1 MLIVGLTGGIGSGK
15 SAVTEMFR
23 EEGAEVIDFDYLAR
37 LVVEPG
43 RPAWR
48 DIVSYFGPRILSSDR
63 TLNRSALA
71 EIVFSDEES
80 RKALEGFTHPRIFEK
95 RDALLKRIKEK
106 DPLSVVVI
114 DFPLLFELGLRNGLD
129 EVILVYVPREV
140 QIERAANRDNLPREA
155 VEKRLKAQMPI
166 EEKRSLSD
174 YVIDNQGSLTETRAQ
189 VKKII
194 IKLRE
199 LSKQKEADL
208 PCS

>member
-1 MLIVGLTGGIGSGK
+1 MLVVGLTGGIGSGK
-15 SAVTEMFR
+15 SAVAEMFR
-23 EEGAEVIDFDYLAR
+23 KEGAEVIDFDYLAR

-43 RPAWR
+43 KPAWR
-48 DIVSYFGPRILSSDR
+48 DIVEHFGMRILFPDK
-63 TLNRSALA
+63 TLNRSVLA

-80 RKALEGFTHPRIFEK
+80 RKALEGFTHPRIFEA

-106 DPLSVVVI
+106 DPLSVVII
-114 DFPLLFELGLRNGLD
+114 DFPLLFELGLRNRLD
-129 EVILVYVPREV
+129 EVILVYVPREI
-140 QIERAANRDNLPREA
+140 QIERAANRDNLSREA

-174 YVIDNQGSLTETRAQ
+174 YVIDNQGDFAETRAQ
-189 VKKII
+189 VHRIMLE
-194 IKLRE
+194 LRK

>member
-23 EEGAEVIDFDYLAR
+23 QEGAEVIDFDYLAR

-43 RPAWR
+43 TPAWR
-48 DIVSYFGPRILSSDR
+48 DIVEYFGRRILFSDKK
-63 TLNRSALA
+63 LNRSALA

-95 RDALLKRIKEK
+95 RDALLKRIKEE

-129 EVILVYVPREV
+129 EVILVYVPRDV
-140 QIERAANRDNLPREA
+140 QIERVANRDNLTPEA

-189 VKKII
+189 VKKIMI
-194 IKLRE
+194 ELRE
-199 LSKQKEADL
+199 LSRQKEADL

>member
-15 SAVTEMFR
+15 SAVAEMFR
-23 EEGAEVIDFDYLAR
+23 EEGAEVIDFDHLAR

-43 RPAWR
+43 KPAWR
-48 DIVSYFGPRILSSDR
+48 DIVDYFGPRILSSDR
-63 TLNRSALA
+63 TLNRSAIA

-95 RDALLKRIKEK
+95 RDALLRRIKGK

-140 QIERAANRDNLPREA
+140 QIERAANRGNLSREA

-189 VKKII
+189 VQRILHE
-194 IKLRE
+194 LRE

>member
-1 MLIVGLTGGIGSGK
+1 MLVVGLTGGIGSGK
-15 SAVTEMFR
+15 SVVAEMFR

-43 RPAWR
+43 TPAWR
-48 DIVSYFGPRILSSDR
+48 DIVEYFGRRILFSDK

-80 RKALEGFTHPRIFEK
+80 RKALEGFTHPRIFEA
-95 RDALLKRIKEK
+95 RDALLKGIKER
-106 DPLSVVVI
+106 DPLSVVII

-129 EVILVYVPREV
+129 QVILVYVPREM
-140 QIERAANRDNLPREA
+140 QIERAMNRGNLSREA
-155 VEKRLKAQMPI
+155 VGKRLKAQMPI

-174 YVIDNQGSLTETRAQ
+174 YVIDNQGDFTETRAQ
-189 VKKII
+189 VHRIMVE
-194 IKLRE
+194 LRE
-199 LSKQKEADL
+199 VSKQKEADL

>member
-1 MLIVGLTGGIGSGK
+1 MLVVGLTGGIGSGK
-15 SAVTEMFR
+15 SAVAEMFR

-43 RPAWR
+43 KPAWR
-48 DIVSYFGPRILSSDR
+48 DIVEYFGRRILFSDK

-71 EIVFSDEES
+71 EIVFSDAES
-80 RKALEGFTHPRIFEK
+80 RKALEGFTHPRIFEA
-95 RDALLKRIKEK
+95 RDVLLKRIKEK
-106 DPLSVVVI
+106 DPLSVVII

-129 EVILVYVPREV
+129 QVILVYVPREI
-140 QIERAANRDNLPREA
+140 QIERAANRNNLSREA

-174 YVIDNQGSLTETRAQ
+174 YVIDNQGDFTETRAQ
-189 VKKII
+189 VHRIMVE
-194 IKLRE
+194 LRE
-199 LSKQKEADL
+199 VSKQKEADL

>member
-15 SAVTEMFR
+15 SAVAEMFR
-23 EEGAEVIDFDYLAR
+23 EEGAEVIDFDHLAR

-43 RPAWR
+43 KPAWR
-48 DIVSYFGPRILSSDR
+48 DIVDYFGPRILSSDK

-71 EIVFSDEES
+71 EIAFSDEES
-80 RKALEGFTHPRIFEK
+80 RKALEGFTHPRILEK
-95 RDALLKRIKEK
+95 RDALLERIKEK

-140 QIERAANRDNLPREA
+140 QIMRTANRDNLSREA
-155 VEKRLKAQMPI
+155 VEKRLNAQMPI

-189 VKKII
+189 VKKIM

-199 LSKQKEADL
+199 LSKQKEDDL

>member
-1 MLIVGLTGGIGSGK
+1 MLVVGLTGGIGSGK
-15 SAVTEMFR
+15 SAVAEMFR

-43 RPAWR
+43 KPAWR
-48 DIVSYFGPRILSSDR
+48 DIVEYFGRRILFSDK

-71 EIVFSDEES
+71 EIVFSDAES
-80 RKALEGFTHPRIFEK
+80 RKALEGFTHPRIFEA
-95 RDALLKRIKEK
+95 RDALLKGIKER
-106 DPLSVVVI
+106 DPLSVVII

-129 EVILVYVPREV
+129 QVILVYVPREI
-140 QIERAANRDNLPREA
+140 QIERAANRNNLSREA

-174 YVIDNQGSLTETRAQ
+174 YVIDNQGDFTETRAQ
-189 VKKII
+189 VHRIMVE
-194 IKLRE
+194 LRE
-199 LSKQKEADL
+199 VSKQKEADL

>member
-1 MLIVGLTGGIGSGK
+1 MLVVGLTGGIGSGK
-15 SAVTEMFR
+15 SVVAEMFR

-43 RPAWR
+43 TPAWR
-48 DIVSYFGPRILSSDR
+48 EIVEYFGRRILFSDK

-80 RKALEGFTHPRIFEK
+80 RKALEGFTHPRIFEA
-95 RDALLKRIKEK
+95 RDALLKGIKER
-106 DPLSVVVI
+106 DPLSVVII

-129 EVILVYVPREV
+129 QVILVYVPREM
-140 QIERAANRDNLPREA
+140 QIERAMNRGNLSREA
-155 VEKRLKAQMPI
+155 VGKRLKAQMPI

-174 YVIDNQGSLTETRAQ
+174 YVIDNQGDFTETRAQ
-189 VKKII
+189 VHRIMVE
-194 IKLRE
+194 LRE
-199 LSKQKEADL
+199 VSKQKEADL